1 MSPNI
6 ADNQDY
12 AVLSAHCYHWIYLH
26 NLSSKRATVAPR
38 MRQLHLK
45 V

>member
-6 ADNQDY
+6 ADNQDF
-12 AVLSAHCYHWIYLH
+12 AVLCTHCYHWIYLH
-26 NLSSKRATVAPR
+26 NLSSKRATVALR